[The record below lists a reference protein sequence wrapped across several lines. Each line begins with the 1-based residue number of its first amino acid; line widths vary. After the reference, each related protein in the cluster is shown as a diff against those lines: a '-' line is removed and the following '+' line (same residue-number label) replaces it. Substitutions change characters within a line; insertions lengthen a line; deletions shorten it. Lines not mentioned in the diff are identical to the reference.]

1 MRPSE
6 VQRQAMEA
14 IAKDEV
20 LIAAGVT
27 ASCADDGNK
36 FAALTKA
43 MALGGKGVHVLVS
56 APSFTPTSSAARN
69 AVGDLKLMAAVS
81 EVPELNRKRGG
92 HMTGADIA
100 WRVAAIL
107 NMYKIG
113 EDGPLLVLDGTIQAS
128 LDPNGEQVVYNVPII
143 CTNQLL
149 QERN

>member
-1 MRPSE
+1 
-6 VQRQAMEA
+6 MEA

-43 MALGGKGVHVLVS
+43 MAMGGKGVHVLVS

-69 AVGDLKLMAAVS
+69 AVGDLKFMAAVS
-81 EVPELNRKRGG
+81 EVPSINRGNAG

-100 WRVAAIL
+100 WRVGAIL

-113 EDGPLLVLDGTIQAS
+113 EDGPIIVLEGTIQPS
-128 LDPNGEQVVYNVPII
+128 LDPSGEQVVYNVPFI
-143 CTNQLL
+143 CQNQLL

>member
-6 VQRQAMEA
+6 VQRHAMEA
-14 IAKDEV
+14 IAKDDI

-43 MALGGKGVHVLVS
+43 VSLGGKGVHVLVS
-56 APSFTPTSSAARN
+56 APSFQPVSSAARN
-69 AVGDLKLMAAVS
+69 AVGDLKFMAAVS
-81 EVPELNRKRGG
+81 EVPELNRKRAG

-100 WRVAAIL
+100 WRVGWIL
-107 NMYKIG
+107 NMRRAG

-128 LDPNGEQVVYNVPII
+128 LDPDGVQVVYNVPFI
-143 CTNQLL
+143 CKHQLV
-149 QERN
+149 QARN